1 MDVNNG
7 RSNLSKKEIMEAG
20 QPVVFGLANRRSR
33 VHLLKTVALLP
44 LVDRG
49 RIYEV
54 SETKRKANEGIDGNC
69 KQKRPKKK
77 TPSQGSRLQWNHRL
91 QISPPNF
98 SRFNQ
103 THWSK
108 SA

>member
-54 SETKRKANEGIDGNC
+54 SEDEEE
-69 KQKRPKKK
+69 
-77 TPSQGSRLQWNHRL
+77 
-91 QISPPNF
+91 
-98 SRFNQ
+98 
-103 THWSK
+103 SK
-108 SA
+108 